1 MQQGYFSRSWEAF
14 RSTEGWFAKICVLAL
29 VAFIPI
35 LGPIVVSGYLLG
47 WARDAAWGMDNPL
60 PRKVFGNEDGR
71 LYRRGLFAWI
81 ISLVMGLA
89 VFVVVFV
96 CMSLFGLAAGVFS
109 TLFDG
114 AYAAGFLAI
123 PATIGSFGIGAVSLV
138 VSFAAQ
144 FFIWIGCMRMS
155 IYDTLSAGFQ
165 IGQIWSMIK
174 RDPVGLLKIFLY
186 ELVASLLIGVVLAV
200 IWTVLVFVGMI
211 AAMVFVGAA
220 DLSGMAAFAGLLDR
234 SAQRCGMGFP
244 IRPAS
249 ASSVRHARLMWL
261 RKTSSKR
268 PTLCVCSMPQGFRTN
283 ATCTTAPLPFR
294 GLRSLVFW
302 GRTRI
307 ESSKPW

>member
-14 RSTEGWFAKICVLAL
+14 RSTEGWFAKICILAL
-29 VAFIPI
+29 IAFIPI

-71 LYRRGLFAWI
+71 LYRRGLFVWI
-81 ISLVMGLA
+81 VSLVMGLA

-123 PATIGSFGIGAVSLV
+123 PAAIGSFGIGAVSLV

-144 FFIWIGCMRMS
+144 FFIWVGCMRMS

-165 IGQIWSMIK
+165 VGQIWSMIR
-174 RDPVGLLKIFLY
+174 RDPRRPLEDISLRTRRIAFDRHRAGRNMDGAGFRRNDCRDAFCRGGRSFRHGGVWPGRLCHHGSHCGHSAVSGRCVRLY
-186 ELVASLLIGVVLAV
+186 GARGCSAGFGVP
-200 IWTVLVFVGMI
+200 FV
-211 AAMVFVGAA
+211 
-220 DLSGMAAFAGLLDR
+220 GLLDR
-234 SAQRCGMGFP
+234 SAQCCGMGLP
-244 IRPAS
+244 I
-249 ASSVRHARLMWL
+249 
-261 RKTSSKR
+261 
-268 PTLCVCSMPQGFRTN
+268 
-283 ATCTTAPLPFR
+283 
-294 GLRSLVFW
+294 
-302 GRTRI
+302 
-307 ESSKPW
+307 

>member
-1 MQQGYFSRSWEAF
+1 MGH
-14 RSTEGWFAKICVLAL
+14 
-29 VAFIPI
+29 
-35 LGPIVVSGYLLG
+35 
-47 WARDAAWGMDNPL
+47 NPL

-144 FFIWIGCMRMS
+144 FFIWIGCLRMS

-220 DLSGMAAFAGLLDR
+220 DLSGMAAYGLDGFAIMGAIAAILLFLAVVYVSMALGVVLQALVYR
-234 SAQRCGMGFP
+234 SLGYWTAQLNVAAWG
-244 IRPAS
+244 S
-249 ASSVRHARLMWL
+249 
-261 RKTSSKR
+261 
-268 PTLCVCSMPQGFRTN
+268 QYD
-283 ATCTTAPLPFR
+283 PLPPLQYDMR
-294 GLRSLVFW
+294 G
-302 GRTRI
+302 
-307 ESSKPW
+307 

>member
-144 FFIWIGCMRMS
+144 FFIWIGCLRMS

-200 IWTVLVFVGMI
+200 IWTVLVFVG
-211 AAMVFVGAA
+211 AA
-220 DLSGMAAFAGLLDR
+220 DLSGMAAYGLDGFAIMGAIAAILLFLAVVYVSMALGVVLQALVYR
-234 SAQRCGMGFP
+234 SLGYWTAQLNVAAWG
-244 IRPAS
+244 S
-249 ASSVRHARLMWL
+249 
-261 RKTSSKR
+261 
-268 PTLCVCSMPQGFRTN
+268 QYD
-283 ATCTTAPLPFR
+283 PLPPLQYDMR
-294 GLRSLVFW
+294 G
-302 GRTRI
+302 
-307 ESSKPW
+307 

>member
-1 MQQGYFSRSWEAF
+1 MQQGCFSRSWEAF
-14 RSTEGWFAKICVLAL
+14 RSTEGWFAKLCVLAL

-155 IYDTLSAGFQ
+155 IYDTLSAGFSN
-165 IGQIWSMIK
+165 GQIWSMIK
-174 RDPVGLLKIFLY
+174 RDRQVFENL
-186 ELVASLLIGVVLAV
+186 SL
-200 IWTVLVFVGMI
+200 
-211 AAMVFVGAA
+211 
-220 DLSGMAAFAGLLDR
+220 
-234 SAQRCGMGFP
+234 
-244 IRPAS
+244 
-249 ASSVRHARLMWL
+249 
-261 RKTSSKR
+261 
-268 PTLCVCSMPQGFRTN
+268 
-283 ATCTTAPLPFR
+283 
-294 GLRSLVFW
+294 
-302 GRTRI
+302 RTRRI
-307 ESSKPW
+307 AF

>member
-220 DLSGMAAFAGLLDR
+220 DLSGMAAYGLDGFAVMGAIAAILLFLAVVYVSMALGVVLQALVYR
-234 SAQRCGMGFP
+234 SLGYWMAQLNVAAWG
-244 IRPAS
+244 S
-249 ASSVRHARLMWL
+249 
-261 RKTSSKR
+261 
-268 PTLCVCSMPQGFRTN
+268 QYD
-283 ATCTTAPLPFR
+283 PLPPLQFDMR
-294 GLRSLVFW
+294 G
-302 GRTRI
+302 
-307 ESSKPW
+307 

>member
-123 PATIGSFGIGAVSLV
+123 PATIRLFRHRRGISCRFVRGAILYLD
-138 VSFAAQ
+138 
-144 FFIWIGCMRMS
+144 RMHANEH
-155 IYDTLSAGFQ
+155 LRHAERGF
-165 IGQIWSMIK
+165 SN
-174 RDPVGLLKIFLY
+174 R
-186 ELVASLLIGVVLAV
+186 
-200 IWTVLVFVGMI
+200 
-211 AAMVFVGAA
+211 A
-220 DLSGMAAFAGLLDR
+220 DLVDD
-234 SAQRCGMGFP
+234 
-244 IRPAS
+244 
-249 ASSVRHARLMWL
+249 
-261 RKTSSKR
+261 
-268 PTLCVCSMPQGFRTN
+268 
-283 ATCTTAPLPFR
+283 
-294 GLRSLVFW
+294 
-302 GRTRI
+302 
-307 ESSKPW
+307 